1 MTRECLKCAM
11 TALSM
16 EVVINISLHVLSFI
30 SLVWKHCYITVI
42 ICCLIWLAL
51 EHAFTR
57 ESFVLAQSPAGPVDD
72 SLCRLWLLGHMS
84 RSRSPYF
91 SDSVFS
97 PCSSKKRLLSYLQA
111 QRAALREGL
120 TLRDALVGSSASL
133 SCHLA
138 STAAG
143 WRGTEESY
151 RKESLLC
158 RTLRCCPEEKAC
170 SV

>member
-91 SDSVFS
+91 SDSAFS
-97 PCSSKKRLLSYLQA
+97 PLKQKEAAFLSPGTKSGFERGLDVKRCPRGIISTSQL
-111 QRAALREGL
+111 
-120 TLRDALVGSSASL
+120 SL
-133 SCHLA
+133 SVDCCRLKRH
-138 STAAG
+138 
-143 WRGTEESY
+143 WRVLS
-151 RKESLLC
+151 
-158 RTLRCCPEEKAC
+158 
-170 SV
+170 